1 MMAVVSNAGG
11 WIVVQF
17 GGLQEI
23 SDEVIEA
30 ARIDGCGNFQL
41 ATKIKLPLIKK
52 NVVYMVVL
60 VVAASVQIFAEP
72 FIVNSAIFRGVA
84 NDWSLNQLSYDLAFT
99 EGDFSGASAVS
110 VILLIVCLAA
120 ALILIFKTKFFE
132 TGDES
137 K

>member
-1 MMAVVSNAGG
+1 MMALVANAGG

-30 ARIDGCGNFQL
+30 AKIDGCSNIQL

-60 VVAASVQIFAEP
+60 VIAASVQIFAEP
-72 FIVNSAIFRGVA
+72 YIVNSALFVGIA
-84 NDWSLNQLSYDLAFT
+84 TDWSLNQLSYTLAFT
-99 EGDFSGASAVS
+99 EGDFAAASTVS
-110 VILLIVCLAA
+110 VMLLIVCLIP

-132 TGDES
+132 SGDES

>member
-1 MMAVVSNAGG
+1 
-11 WIVVQF
+11 
-17 GGLQEI
+17 
-23 SDEVIEA
+23 
-30 ARIDGCGNFQL
+30 
-41 ATKIKLPLIKK
+41 
-52 NVVYMVVL
+52 MVVL

-84 NDWSLNQLSYDLAFT
+84 VDWSLNQLSYDLAFT
-99 EGDFSGASAVS
+99 EGDFAGASAVS
-110 VILLIVCLAA
+110 VMLLIVCLIA